1 MTLTVILVY
10 LALVLVIGSLSHRLF
25 RGTGEDYFVASRT
38 IGPFLLLMSLFGTN
52 MTAFAILGASGEAYH
67 RGIGIFGLMAS
78 VSALVIPSV
87 FFFVGTRLWAL
98 GKRHGFLT
106 QVQYFRQRWDSD
118 TFGLVLFVV
127 LIGLLIPYLLIG
139 VMGGG
144 LTLNQMTKGVVP
156 EWVGGLLVCAVVMT
170 YVCYGGLRGT
180 AWANAFQTLV
190 FMVLGAVAFYVI
202 VGKLGGLTAVMS
214 AVGERY
220 PELLVRGDHIKP
232 LELLTYTCI
241 PLSVGMFPHMFM
253 HWLTAR
259 RAETFRL
266 APRALSGLYRRRVG
280 AEHHPRHRRPSRF
293 PGFERPAANSIIV
306 KVIDLHAPEML
317 AGLLA
322 AGVFAAIMSS
332 LDSQVLSMGTMFT
345 QDIVRHYGFHDGMNE
360 RQQILWGRVFVVAV
374 LIVTYAL
381 SLVFTRSIFKL
392 GIWSFT
398 GFASLFPLVVAALFW
413 RRSTK
418 HGAMASLLSVVVLW
432 IYFFVLG
439 SATPG
444 YTVGGSGVMPV
455 AVIVAVA
462 ALVMVVVSLLT
473 SRLRK
478 PSSSASFQIDPTS
491 EQPRLSRPAP
501 MRLAYIAAGAGGMY
515 CGSCIHDNTLAAALM
530 RRGVDVA
537 LIPTYTPLRTDEES
551 VSLDRV
557 FYGGINVF
565 LQEKL
570 GFFRHTPRFVD
581 WLFDRPGC
589 CAGFLTDSAPR
600 RTPLTSAH

>member
-1 MTLTVILVY
+1 
-10 LALVLVIGSLSHRLF
+10 
-25 RGTGEDYFVASRT
+25 
-38 IGPFLLLMSLFGTN
+38 

-87 FFFVGTRLWAL
+87 FFLVGTRLWAL

-118 TFGLVLFVV
+118 IFGLVLFVV

-144 LTLNQMTKGVVP
+144 LTLTQMTKGTVP

-202 VGKLGGLTAVMS
+202 VGKLGGLTAVMT

-220 PELLVRGDHIKP
+220 PELLIRGDHIKP

-259 RAETFRL
+259 RAETFRWPL
-266 APRALSGLYRRRVG
+266 VLYPVCIAAVWVPSIILGIAGRLDFPALKG
-280 AEHHPRHRRPSRF
+280 
-293 PGFERPAANSIIV
+293 PAANSIIV

-381 SLVFTRSIFKL
+381 SLVFTRSIFKTRHL
-392 GIWSFT
+392 VFHRIRLPVSACRGCPLLAAQYQTWRH
-398 GFASLFPLVVAALFW
+398 GFAAQRRHPVDLLFCARIGNARVHGWWFRCHAGRRHRRRRRPRHGCRIAAHKAASESCRRALLS
-413 RRSTK
+413 RST
-418 HGAMASLLSVVVLW
+418 
-432 IYFFVLG
+432 
-439 SATPG
+439 
-444 YTVGGSGVMPV
+444 
-455 AVIVAVA
+455 
-462 ALVMVVVSLLT
+462 
-473 SRLRK
+473 R
-478 PSSSASFQIDPTS
+478 Q
-491 EQPRLSRPAP
+491 LSRPA
-501 MRLAYIAAGAGGMY
+501 
-515 CGSCIHDNTLAAALM
+515 
-530 RRGVDVA
+530 
-537 LIPTYTPLRTDEES
+537 
-551 VSLDRV
+551 
-557 FYGGINVF
+557 
-565 LQEKL
+565 
-570 GFFRHTPRFVD
+570 
-581 WLFDRPGC
+581 
-589 CAGFLTDSAPR
+589 
-600 RTPLTSAH
+600 